1 MGRFSSSGNY
11 KGLTPSTSSKRDS
24 MWCYGIQPSIA
35 SKYSL
40 TERIVRSADHK
51 WAMLPD
57 NPLYLYSSDA
67 DSFTTIPLGAAANF
81 VIGYALNSDGSK
93 IAVFTAQQIIFMSSA
108 TVSPALLPFP
118 LVDSR
123 CLLLLSAARRS
134 RFN

>member
-1 MGRFSSSGNY
+1 
-11 KGLTPSTSSKRDS
+11 
-24 MWCYGIQPSIA
+24 
-35 SKYSL
+35 
-40 TERIVRSADHK
+40 
-51 WAMLPD
+51 MLPD